1 MTTRPRPQLLLHIG
15 MNKTG
20 TTAMQLALAANR
32 RALREQGV
40 LYPADG
46 FGGEA
51 HHELAWLCGF
61 YQGKPPYMKE
71 SFEAYIERLHRE
83 VEASKCPHVLISSE
97 FFSLPG
103 LVEPVAKA
111 FERYDTR
118 VVVYLR
124 RHDHW
129 WQSVYVQAVKTV
141 ENPPWGRQYGGY
153 LNAMQRQRS
162 SMIGHY
168 RWLVDRWAEAF
179 GADRMIVRPYERSQ
193 NGPNLLF
200 DLLRSAGLEA
210 VTAALPP
217 ELPREN
223 SSISFGT
230 LSFIDIVQRTSLPS
244 KVKRHLVNT
253 AMARNGNETL
263 PGALAAPKVRLAQV
277 NANADDY
284 AYIARTYMNRPD
296 GRLFDEPPPDAD
308 DPWEEPKGPMPVELM
323 ERMALYL
330 SDADASLIELIRTQ
344 ASNRAAR
351 GEAAAEAEAKAAGG
365 RGKR

>member
-1 MTTRPRPQLLLHIG
+1 MTTRARPQLLLHIG

-32 RALREQGV
+32 RTLRDNGV
-40 LYPADG
+40 LYPGDG
-46 FGGEA
+46 YAGEA

-61 YQGKPPYMKE
+61 YQGKPPHLKDA
-71 SFEAYIERLHRE
+71 FETYCDRLHRE
-83 VEASKCPHVLISSE
+83 VEASKCSHVLVSSE

-103 LVEPVAKA
+103 LIEPVVKA

-141 ENPPWGRQYGGY
+141 ENPPWGRNYSGY
-153 LNAMQRQRS
+153 LNAQARQRS
-162 SMIGHY
+162 SMIGRY

-200 DLLRSAGLEA
+200 DLLRSAGLDA
-210 VTAALPP
+210 VTAKLPP

-223 SSISFGT
+223 SSISFAT
-230 LSFIDIVQRTSLPS
+230 LSFIDIVQRTRLPT
-244 KVKRHLVNT
+244 KVKRHLVDT
-253 AMARNGNETL
+253 AMARNGAETL
-263 PGALAAPKVRLAQV
+263 PGALASPKVRLSQIT
-277 NANADDY
+277 ANADDY
-284 AYIARTYMNRPD
+284 QHIARTYMNRPD
-296 GRLFDEPPPDAD
+296 GHMFDEPLPDAD
-308 DPWEEPKGPMPVELM
+308 DPWDEPKGPLPVELM
-323 ERMALYL
+323 ERMAEYL
-330 SDADASLIELIRTQ
+330 TAADIALIELVRTQ
-344 ASNRAAR
+344 AGNRAAR
-351 GEAAAEAEAKAAGG
+351 EEEAAAAAAKPARGG
-365 RGKR
+365 R